1 MFEITNIN
9 GNYAD
14 FVIAKRFIDCSSVTR
29 EDFINAVIEDG
40 KSAIKSYNK
49 NAVSRITELSIKRN
63 SEYVAKSRE
72 RIISQ
77 AISYAERKW
86 KTEKRRNQ
94 HVQEVI
100 TDLDNKVNNYVP
112 IVQGIGFFDFNGDCE
127 TTMGI
132 NSLCILNEKDFDNPE
147 RIGKCYDI
155 LVNTIYFKK
164 AIGWEFTYNG
174 DSDTYRSAF
183 RPQIKLLF
191 DTTITEDVKKSQ
203 ESLINAVSDF
213 YENTKYC
220 GD

>member
-1 MFEITNIN
+1 MFEITNNN
-9 GNYAD
+9 GYYAD

-40 KSAIKSYNK
+40 KTAIKSYNE
-49 NAVSRITELSIKRN
+49 NAIPRITEYAIKRN
-63 SEYVAKSRE
+63 AEYVAKSRE
-72 RIISQ
+72 QIISQ

-94 HVQEVI
+94 YVQEVI
-100 TDLDNKVNNYVP
+100 TELDNKGNNYVP
-112 IVQGIGFFDFNGDCE
+112 NVQGIGFFDFNGNCG
-127 TTMGI
+127 TTIGI
-132 NSLCILNEKDFDNPE
+132 NSLCILKETDFDNPE

-155 LVNTIYFKK
+155 LINTIYFRN

-174 DSDTYRSAF
+174 NSDTYGSCF

-191 DTTITEDVKKSQ
+191 DNTTTEDVKKSQ
-203 ESLINAVSDF
+203 ETLNNTVSNF
-213 YENTKYC
+213 YKNTNYL